1 MLAYM
6 RTANLAA
13 LPLLLACATAEAQI
27 APKDTSYSCAVEFA
41 AGLRYNGR
49 TKKWE
54 GAKFKPEAKFVLRM
68 KYLRSMA
75 GKEHSGKDEPA
86 QLFDVTTTKA
96 GSSTALPCE
105 NPLEPS
111 GSVAIGGDEVE
122 FDCLGAN
129 LQEFK
134 FNLKTN
140 RFLAIYAIGYVDGT
154 NNNADNPTLSG
165 GTCTKID

>member
-1 MLAYM
+1 MGGRDVQAPSQILM
-6 RTANLAA
+6 RMK
-13 LPLLLACATAEAQI
+13 ACA
-27 APKDTSYSCAVEFA
+27 
-41 AGLRYNGR
+41 RWR
-49 TKKWE
+49 
-54 GAKFKPEAKFVLRM
+54 
-68 KYLRSMA
+68 
-75 GKEHSGKDEPA
+75 GKEYSGKDEPA

-105 NPLEPS
+105 NPREPS

-140 RFLAIYAIGYVDGT
+140 RFLAIYAVGYVDGT